1 MKSAS
6 DLTATS
12 DPALGQDRIRE
23 LDIIRGLALFGVLW
37 MNMFGYFEYI
47 VSDAS
52 VVHLFGESLD
62 RYIGLAGSW
71 LVLGKAQALFSLLFG
86 FGFAVL
92 SDRAEARGA
101 NARSLY
107 LRRVLILLAI
117 GVAHLLLIFAGDILH
132 AYALMGLVLMM
143 TRRWPSKLLLG
154 LGFVLAIVS
163 GTASTLWLM
172 ATTPAGEVPAVFM
185 ALDAGMARR
194 WDVMLGRDYAAFVR
208 ENLSMAGPELYYSPL
223 GYSLLGMILGRFL
236 LGTWIYRQG
245 WLQDTARYA
254 AGFRRALPW
263 LLALGLGMAAVGPL
277 VQLLDLA
284 ARGPARIGLELVT
297 SASQL
302 VLALAYGCGI
312 VVLCR
317 SDTWRRRL
325 SGLGAVG
332 QMALTNY
339 LAHSLVYLFVLN
351 GFGLG
356 LLAYAGSTVLTLLAV
371 VVFALQIV
379 FSRWWLARFR
389 FGPLEWLWRSATYGR
404 WQPFRSTRTA
414 GPTPAAS

>member
-1 MKSAS
+1 
-6 DLTATS
+6 
-12 DPALGQDRIRE
+12 
-23 LDIIRGLALFGVLW
+23 
-37 MNMFGYFEYI
+37 
-47 VSDAS
+47 
-52 VVHLFGESLD
+52 
-62 RYIGLAGSW
+62 
-71 LVLGKAQALFSLLFG
+71 
-86 FGFAVL
+86 
-92 SDRAEARGA
+92 
-101 NARSLY
+101 
-107 LRRVLILLAI
+107 
-117 GVAHLLLIFAGDILH
+117 
-132 AYALMGLVLMM
+132 
-143 TRRWPSKLLLG
+143 
-154 LGFVLAIVS
+154 
-163 GTASTLWLM
+163 M

-404 WQPFRSTRTA
+404 WQPFRSTPAA

>member
-1 MKSAS
+1 MTSAS
-6 DLTATS
+6 GLSATS
-12 DPALGQDRIRE
+12 DPVLGRDRIGE

-47 VSDAS
+47 VSDER
-52 VVHLFGESLD
+52 VVHLFGETLD
-62 RYIGLAGSW
+62 RYVGLLGTW
-71 LVLGKAQALFSLLFG
+71 LVHGKAQALFSLLFG

-101 NARSLY
+101 NAGAIY
-107 LRRVLILLAI
+107 LRRVLILLAV

-143 TRRWPSKLLLG
+143 TRRWPSKLLLVPG
-154 LGFVLAIVS
+154 LILAIAA
-163 GTASTLWLM
+163 GAAATLWFV
-172 ATTPAGEVPAVFM
+172 ATTPAGEAPAVF
-185 ALDAGMARR
+185 ALLEAGMTRR
-194 WDVMLGRDYAAFVR
+194 WDVMLGQDYAAFVR
-208 ENLSMAGPELYYSPL
+208 ESLTMAGPEFYYSPL
-223 GYSLLGMILGRFL
+223 GYSLLGTILGRFL
-236 LGTWIYRQG
+236 LGAWIYRQG

-263 LLALGLGMAAVGPL
+263 LLTFGLGMAAAGPL
-277 VQLLDLA
+277 FEVLDLA
-284 ARGPARIGLELVT
+284 ARGPVGLGLELVT
-297 SASQL
+297 GASQL
-302 VLALAYGCGI
+302 VLALGYGCGI

-317 SDTWRRRL
+317 SDAGRSRL

-339 LAHSLVYLFVLN
+339 LTHSLVYLFVLN

-356 LLAYAGSTVLTLLAV
+356 LLTYAGPTVLALLAV
-371 VVFALQIV
+371 GVFALQIV

-404 WQPFRSTRTA
+404 WQPFRATRVA
-414 GPTPAAS
+414 EPTPAAS

>member
-1 MKSAS
+1 MTITAAAS
-6 DLTATS
+6 TS
-12 DPALGQDRIRE
+12 VLGRDRIGE

-37 MNMFGYFEYI
+37 MNMFGYFDYI
-47 VSDAS
+47 VSDTK
-52 VVHLFGESLD
+52 VVHLFGEALD
-62 RYIGLAGSW
+62 RYVGLLTEW
-71 LVLGKAQALFSLLFG
+71 LVYGKAQALFSLLFG

-101 NARSLY
+101 SAGAIY
-107 LRRVLILLAI
+107 LRRILILLAV

-132 AYALMGLVLMM
+132 AYALMGLVLLM

-154 LGFVLAIVS
+154 LGLVLAI
-163 GTASTLWLM
+163 GAGAAASLWLM
-172 ATTPAGEVPAVFM
+172 AATPAGETPAVL
-185 ALDAGMARR
+185 ALIDGGMERR
-194 WDVMLGRDYAAFVR
+194 WDIMLGQNYGAFVR
-208 ENLSMAGPELYYSPL
+208 ENLIMSGPEFYYSPL
-223 GYSLLGMILGRFL
+223 GYALLGTILGRFL
-236 LGTWIYRQG
+236 LGSWIYRQG

-263 LLALGLGMAAVGPL
+263 LLIAGAGLAAVAPVLHGLNIEFDGPAGLGPELIKGAA
-277 VQLLDLA
+277 
-284 ARGPARIGLELVT
+284 
-297 SASQL
+297 QL
-302 VLALAYGCGI
+302 VLALGYGCGI

-317 SDTWRRRL
+317 SDSWRRWL

-356 LLAYAGSTVLTLLAV
+356 LLAYGGPTVLTLLAV
-371 VVFALQIV
+371 GVFALQIV

-404 WQPFRSTRTA
+404 WQPFRATGVS
-414 GPTPAAS
+414 GPAPGAS